1 MDLWLILFIFDGI
14 LFVIIAGTVLYLGV
28 FAVAA
33 LFHSKPVIP
42 KAKKLNRFVI
52 LIPAYKQD
60 NVIEQTVL
68 SALSQAYPQRM
79 FDVTVISDHQ
89 DELTNMRLA
98 QYPITLLIPNFEESA
113 KAKSLQYAILNLP
126 EFKIYDAV
134 IILDGDN
141 IIDQDFL
148 EQVNDAYEIAATK
161 AIQTHRISKNRDTA
175 AARMDAIFEESTKA
189 KSLQY
194 AILNLPEFK
203 IYDAVI
209 ILDGDNIIDQD
220 FLDQVNNA
228 FEIAATKAIQTH
240 RISKN
245 RDTAAARMDAIFEEI
260 NNAIFRRGHISFG
273 LSAAL
278 AGSGTVFDFNWYKT
292 NVMRARTSG
301 EDKELEALLMRQ
313 DIFVDYFDDI
323 YVYGEKKRT
332 TTTLNEQRGR
342 WAMQQFSNLFRNIRF
357 LPGAIFRKQYNLADK
372 LIQWMLVPRTNMIG
386 IIMIMSIVLP
396 FIYLTMAIKWW
407 ILGALALFIFAI
419 ATPDYLVDEMWDKT
433 FLRSPFV
440 SLWKM
445 FSFKIHKKS

>member
-1 MDLWLILFIFDGI
+1 MDFWLILFIFDGI

-33 LFHSKPVIP
+33 LFHSKPDIP

-68 SALSQAYPQRM
+68 SVLSQAYPQRM

-89 DELTNMRLA
+89 NEITNMRLA
-98 QYPITLLIPNFEESA
+98 QYPITLLTP
-113 KAKSLQYAILNLP
+113 
-126 EFKIYDAV
+126 D
-134 IILDGDN
+134 
-141 IIDQDFL
+141 
-148 EQVNDAYEIAATK
+148 
-161 AIQTHRISKNRDTA
+161 
-175 AARMDAIFEESTKA
+175 FEESTKA

-203 IYDAVI
+203 IYDAVV

-260 NNAIFRRGHISFG
+260 NNTIFRRGHISFG

-292 NVMRARTSG
+292 NVMRTKTSG

-332 TTTLNEQRGR
+332 TSKLNEQRGR
-342 WAMQQFSNLFRNIRF
+342 WATQQFANLFRNIRF
-357 LPGAIFRKQYNLADK
+357 LPGAILRKQYNLADK

-407 ILGALALFIFAI
+407 ILGSLALFIFAL

-445 FSFKIHKKS
+445 FRIKKLKKS

>member
-1 MDLWLILFIFDGI
+1 MDFWLILYIFDGI

-42 KAKKLNRFVI
+42 KAKKFNRFVI

-98 QYPITLLIPNFEESA
+98 QYPITLLTPDFEEST

-175 AARMDAIFEESTKA
+175 AARMDAIFEE
-189 KSLQY
+189 
-194 AILNLPEFK
+194 
-203 IYDAVI
+203 
-209 ILDGDNIIDQD
+209 
-220 FLDQVNNA
+220 
-228 FEIAATKAIQTH
+228 
-240 RISKN
+240 
-245 RDTAAARMDAIFEEI
+245 I
-260 NNAIFRRGHISFG
+260 NNTIFRRGHISFG

-292 NVMRARTSG
+292 NVMLTKTSG

-313 DIFVDYFDDI
+313 NIFVDYFDHI

-332 TTTLNEQRGR
+332 TSKLNEQRGR
-342 WAMQQFSNLFRNIRF
+342 WATQQFANLFRNIRF
-357 LPGAIFRKQYNLADK
+357 LPGAFFRKQYNLADK
-372 LIQWMLVPRTNMIG
+372 IIQWMLVPRTNMIG
-386 IIMIMSIVLP
+386 VIMIMSIVLP
-396 FIYLTMAIKWW
+396 FIYLTLAIKWW
-407 ILGALALFIFAI
+407 ILGSLALFIFAI
-419 ATPDYLVDEMWDKT
+419 STPDYLVDEMWDKT

-445 FSFKIHKKS
+445 FRIKSHKKS

>member
-1 MDLWLILFIFDGI
+1 MDFWLMLFIFDGI

-33 LFHSKPVIP
+33 LFHSKPDIP

-68 SALSQAYPQRM
+68 AALSQAYPQRM

-98 QYPITLLIPNFEESA
+98 QYPITLLIPN
-113 KAKSLQYAILNLP
+113 
-126 EFKIYDAV
+126 
-134 IILDGDN
+134 
-141 IIDQDFL
+141 
-148 EQVNDAYEIAATK
+148 
-161 AIQTHRISKNRDTA
+161 
-175 AARMDAIFEESTKA
+175 FEESTKA

-245 RDTAAARMDAIFEEI
+245 RDTTAARIDAIFEEI
-260 NNAIFRRGHISFG
+260 NNAIFRRGHICFG

-292 NVMRARTSG
+292 NVMRTKTSG

-313 DIFVDYFDDI
+313 DIFVDYFDHI

-332 TTTLNEQRGR
+332 TSKLNEQRGR
-342 WAMQQFSNLFRNIRF
+342 WATQQFANLFRNIRF
-357 LPGAIFRKQYNLADK
+357 LPGAILSKQYNLADK
-372 LIQWMLVPRTNMIG
+372 LIQWMLVPRTTMVG
-386 IIMIMSIVLP
+386 IIMIMSLVLP

-407 ILGALALFIFAI
+407 ILGSLALFIFAL

-440 SLWKM
+440 SLWKI
-445 FSFKIHKKS
+445 FNFKIHKRS

>member
-1 MDLWLILFIFDGI
+1 MDFWLILFIFDWM
-14 LFVIIAGTVLYLGV
+14 LFVIIAGTVIYLGI

-33 LFHSKPVIP
+33 LFHNKPNIP
-42 KAKKLNRFVI
+42 KAKRMNRFVV

-68 SALSQAYPQRM
+68 SVLSQAYPQRM

-89 DELTNMRLA
+89 NELTNMRLA
-98 QYPITLLIPNFEESA
+98 QYPITLLTPN
-113 KAKSLQYAILNLP
+113 
-126 EFKIYDAV
+126 
-134 IILDGDN
+134 
-141 IIDQDFL
+141 
-148 EQVNDAYEIAATK
+148 
-161 AIQTHRISKNRDTA
+161 
-175 AARMDAIFEESTKA
+175 FEESTKA

-203 IYDAVI
+203 IYDAVV
-209 ILDGDNIIDQD
+209 ILDGDNIIEQD
-220 FLDQVNNA
+220 FLDQVNDA
-228 FEIAATKAIQTH
+228 YEIAATKAIQTH

-260 NNAIFRRGHISFG
+260 NNAIFRRGHISCG

-278 AGSGTVFDFNWYKT
+278 AGSGTVFDFNWFKV
-292 NVMRARTSG
+292 NVMRAKTAG

-313 DIFVDYFDDI
+313 DIFVDYFDNI

-332 TTTLNEQRGR
+332 TTKLNEQRGR
-342 WAMQQFSNLFRNIRF
+342 WATQQYSNLIRNIRF
-357 LPGAIFRKQYNLADK
+357 LPSALYRKQYNLADK

-386 IIMIMSIVLP
+386 IIMVMSVVLP

-407 ILGALALFIFAI
+407 ILGSLTLFFFAL
-419 ATPDYLVDEMWDKT
+419 ATPDYLVDEMWDRT

-445 FSFKIHKKS
+445 FNIRIHKKS

>member
-1 MDLWLILFIFDGI
+1 MDFWLILFIFDGI

-42 KAKKLNRFVI
+42 KAKKFNRFVV

-68 SALSQAYPQRM
+68 SVLGQAYPQRM

-89 DELTNMRLA
+89 DEITNMRLA
-98 QYPITLLIPNFEESA
+98 QYPITLLTPDFEEST

-175 AARMDAIFEESTKA
+175 AARMDAIFEE
-189 KSLQY
+189 
-194 AILNLPEFK
+194 
-203 IYDAVI
+203 
-209 ILDGDNIIDQD
+209 
-220 FLDQVNNA
+220 
-228 FEIAATKAIQTH
+228 
-240 RISKN
+240 
-245 RDTAAARMDAIFEEI
+245 I
-260 NNAIFRRGHISFG
+260 NNTIFRRGHISFG

-292 NVMRARTSG
+292 NVMRTKTSG

-313 DIFVDYFDDI
+313 DIFVDYFDHI

-332 TTTLNEQRGR
+332 TSTLNEQRGR
-342 WAMQQFSNLFRNIRF
+342 WATQQFVNLFRNIRF

-407 ILGALALFIFAI
+407 ILGSLALFIFAL

-445 FSFKIHKKS
+445 FSIKIHKKS

>member
-14 LFVIIAGTVLYLGV
+14 LFVIIAGTVLYMGI

-33 LFHSKPVIP
+33 LFHSKPEIP
-42 KAKKLNRFVI
+42 KAKRMNRFVI

-68 SALSQAYPQRM
+68 SVLSQAYPQRM

-89 DELTNMRLA
+89 EEITNMRLA
-98 QYPITLLIPNFEESA
+98 QYPITLLTP
-113 KAKSLQYAILNLP
+113 
-126 EFKIYDAV
+126 D
-134 IILDGDN
+134 
-141 IIDQDFL
+141 
-148 EQVNDAYEIAATK
+148 
-161 AIQTHRISKNRDTA
+161 
-175 AARMDAIFEESTKA
+175 FEESTKA

-220 FLDQVNNA
+220 FLDQVNDA

-260 NNAIFRRGHISFG
+260 NNAIFRRGHISCG

-292 NVMRARTSG
+292 NVMYA
-301 EDKELEALLMRQ
+301 KN
-313 DIFVDYFDDI
+313 V
-323 YVYGEKKRT
+323 
-332 TTTLNEQRGR
+332 
-342 WAMQQFSNLFRNIRF
+342 W
-357 LPGAIFRKQYNLADK
+357 
-372 LIQWMLVPRTNMIG
+372 
-386 IIMIMSIVLP
+386 
-396 FIYLTMAIKWW
+396 
-407 ILGALALFIFAI
+407 
-419 ATPDYLVDEMWDKT
+419 
-433 FLRSPFV
+433 
-440 SLWKM
+440 
-445 FSFKIHKKS
+445 